1 VRKQKQHEQADL
13 EQFISN
19 FHFGT
24 KRKDIIN
31 LPSGEIGGKGEA
43 TIAKNIYRQNRSW
56 HNNNQPPQAHPLLP
70 AKTHP
75 LTHPHTHRRT
85 GRSWHHNPFASQTMW
100 AATGRSFWW
109 VGQRLPASHQLQ
121 PSTTDDRASDCLISL
136 ENS

>member
-1 VRKQKQHEQADL
+1 MRKQKQHEQADL

-31 LPSGEIGGKGEA
+31 LPSGEIGVKGEA

-70 AKTHP
+70 AAHPPKTHP
-75 LTHPHTHRRT
+75 PTH
-85 GRSWHHNPFASQTMW
+85 FK
-100 AATGRSFWW
+100 F
-109 VGQRLPASHQLQ
+109 V
-121 PSTTDDRASDCLISL
+121 PSGAKEVEMKSA
-136 ENS
+136 ENSMSSKEWHEFSIRLLLHCN